1 MCMYAIEIQDLSKTF
16 SGKRGTVVEAL
27 KGLSLN
33 IESGEVFGFL
43 GPNGAGK
50 STTIKIIM
58 GLVRAT
64 KGQVQLAG
72 FRSDLPA
79 ARKTVGYL
87 PENPA
92 FYDFLSAEEYVSFVA
107 RSFGNISGAKV
118 EEVLRLLELWDA
130 RKRPIR
136 TYSKGMVQRVGLAQ
150 VLVHDPDIYILDEPM
165 SGLDPL
171 GRALVKK
178 IILNLKQRGKCVF
191 FSSHIIADMES
202 VCDRVGI
209 IYRGELKA
217 VKQVEKIVSEGISS
231 YQVRYLDSVM
241 RQHDVSVVKS
251 DLTTF
256 LAGLESSGC
265 QIQLIEPVRKTLEEF
280 FLDIVSC

>member
-1 MCMYAIEIQDLSKTF
+1 MYAIEIQDLSKTF
-16 SGKRGTVVEAL
+16 TGKRGTVVEAL

-50 STTIKIIM
+50 STAIKIIM

-107 RSFGNISGAKV
+107 RSFGNISSAKV

-217 VKQVEKIVSEGISS
+217 VKEVEKIVSEGISS
-231 YQVRYLDSVM
+231 YQVRYFDSVM